1 MRSAHPFGLALV
13 AALALGGCQA
23 QPGGDADGPGSGRFT
38 AIGADEPVHAT
49 GTEPFWSVTVTPTTL
64 TYKTPENPD
73 GTAVPARRNPGNN
86 GLGVS
91 ATLDGRQVDL
101 AITLAPCSDGMSD
114 RTYPFTVTFVIG
126 EEMRTGCA
134 WTDTK
139 PPKGGPA

>member
-1 MRSAHPFGLALV
+1 MRSAHPVGLALM

-23 QPGGDADGPGSGRFT
+23 PPGGDADGPGSGRFT

-114 RTYPFTVTFVIG
+114 RTYPFTVTLVIG
-126 EEMRTGCA
+126 DDMRTGCA